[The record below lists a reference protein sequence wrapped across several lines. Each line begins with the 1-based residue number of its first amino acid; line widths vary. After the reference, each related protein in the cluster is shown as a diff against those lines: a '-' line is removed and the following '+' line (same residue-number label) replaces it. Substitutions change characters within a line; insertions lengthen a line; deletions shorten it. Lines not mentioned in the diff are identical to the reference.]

1 MEISVIGAGYV
12 GLVVSAIFSDWGHKV
27 TCIDQDQ
34 NKIASLVKGNIPIYE
49 PGLEEI
55 VKKNTMYGRLKFIH
69 SMEEGLRNA
78 DIILVAVGTPSK
90 EDGSLDLSD
99 LWNVIQQLKQYVEH
113 KVTIAIKSTV
123 PVGTSQKV
131 EQMLNNQQNDFYDVV
146 FTPEFLRQGTAV
158 KDFLNPDRIV
168 VGCTTEK
175 AERVMRKLYAPIS
188 SRVIFTDW
196 QSAEMIKYA
205 SNTFLAMKISY
216 INAIANLCEYSG
228 ANIMDVTK
236 GIGLDSRIGNT
247 FLRPGIGFGG
257 SCLPK
262 DTKAMIELGKEGDIN
277 ISLFEGIIKI
287 NEEQSIKFVQKLDK
301 KLGGIKGKNI
311 TLLGVAFKPGTNDI
325 RDSPALKIIN
335 LINEQGGYVRV
346 YDPIVNCKDL
356 SKKYSFVPKGD
367 VYSAVK
373 GSHAVAIITEWE
385 EFGDLDFHRIL
396 NLMEFPLIADGRNLL
411 NPAVMR
417 KKGFEYYCIGIGE
430 RQNIKENVQVI

>member
-247 FLRPGIGFGG
+247 F
-257 SCLPK
+257 
-262 DTKAMIELGKEGDIN
+262 
-277 ISLFEGIIKI
+277 
-287 NEEQSIKFVQKLDK
+287 
-301 KLGGIKGKNI
+301 
-311 TLLGVAFKPGTNDI
+311 
-325 RDSPALKIIN
+325 
-335 LINEQGGYVRV
+335 
-346 YDPIVNCKDL
+346 
-356 SKKYSFVPKGD
+356 
-367 VYSAVK
+367 
-373 GSHAVAIITEWE
+373 
-385 EFGDLDFHRIL
+385 
-396 NLMEFPLIADGRNLL
+396 
-411 NPAVMR
+411 
-417 KKGFEYYCIGIGE
+417 
-430 RQNIKENVQVI
+430 

>member
-1 MEISVIGAGYV
+1 MI
-12 GLVVSAIFSDWGHKV
+12 
-27 TCIDQDQ
+27 
-34 NKIASLVKGNIPIYE
+34 
-49 PGLEEI
+49 
-55 VKKNTMYGRLKFIH
+55 
-69 SMEEGLRNA
+69 
-78 DIILVAVGTPSK
+78 
-90 EDGSLDLSD
+90 
-99 LWNVIQQLKQYVEH
+99 
-113 KVTIAIKSTV
+113 
-123 PVGTSQKV
+123 
-131 EQMLNNQQNDFYDVV
+131 FYDVV